1 MTFSFRTGA
10 CGSGSTKREQAARD
24 AVPPQPR
31 GVSAYLDGC
40 DMLDDRKGP
49 LFRTIGRGTHRLSMT
64 PLPQASAFQMVH
76 WRAAVADIATAI
88 GNHSFRATGSP
99 PT

>member
-1 MTFSFRTGA
+1 MPCHHSLEEYLT
-10 CGSGSTKREQAARD
+10 
-24 AVPPQPR
+24 
-31 GVSAYLDGC
+31 AYLDGC
-40 DMLDDRKGP
+40 DLLDDRKGP